1 MKSVFLDTN
10 VIIDVL
16 ADREPFSN
24 AGAKLFDLAENGKIN
39 LFISALSYSN
49 IYYIIR
55 KTCSHKEMLMTLKDL
70 EALIE
75 TIDVTKQIISK
86 SLHSDFKDFED
97 AAQYY
102 TALSNKKITAIVTR
116 NGVDFKKSDLAILTP
131 EEALCIIESPS
142 ANIK

>member
-1 MKSVFLDTN
+1 MKNIFLDTN
-10 VIIDVL
+10 VIIDIL
-16 ADREPFSN
+16 ADRKPFSI
-24 AGAKLFDLAENGKIN
+24 AGAKLFDHAENGKIN

-97 AAQYY
+97 SIQYY

-116 NGVDFKKSDLAILTP
+116 NGKDFKKSDLAILTP
-131 EEALCIIESPS
+131 EEALSIIESAS
-142 ANIK
+142 S